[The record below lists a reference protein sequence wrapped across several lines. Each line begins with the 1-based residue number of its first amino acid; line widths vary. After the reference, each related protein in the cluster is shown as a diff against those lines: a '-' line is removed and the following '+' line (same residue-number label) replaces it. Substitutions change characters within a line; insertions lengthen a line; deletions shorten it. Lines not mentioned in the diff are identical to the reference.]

1 MPMVAVKQPYVLFV
15 VMMIPTYLVLADN
28 LNYDLLPAI

>member
-15 VMMIPTYLVLADN
+15 VNDDTPQHPVRDKIILEQ
-28 LNYDLLPAI
+28 